1 MTNNKSVVC
10 SDGRKFSGVLE
21 AAKAVKRNPNAIYVA
36 ILKTTFNEHYLCAGV
51 QWAYA
56 HSVPKEWL
64 SPSLSPSKPIKKK
77 ASRSVICSDGRK
89 FSSVAE
95 AAKAVGQTLQ
105 TILNSISST
114 NRGLYRRCAG
124 VQWAYANLT
133 MLEWPS
139 KKSRPLVCSDGRE
152 FSSIA
157 EVIRS
162 TGQTRQAINKA
173 AILTDVGVYHECM
186 GVQWA
191 FDSKPEVW
199 PKKGSK

>member
-1 MTNNKSVVC
+1 MINKSVVC

-56 HSVPKEWL
+56 HSAPKEW
-64 SPSLSPSKPIKKK
+64 SLPPSKPIKKK
-77 ASRSVICSDGRK
+77 ILRSVVCSDGRT
-89 FSSVAE
+89 FSSVTE
-95 AAKAVGQTLQ
+95 AAEVVGQTSQ
-105 TILNSISST
+105 MIYNSISST
-114 NRGLYRRCAG
+114 NRYLYRECAG
-124 VQWAYANLT
+124 VQWAYADSKPRT
-133 MLEWPS
+133 WPLKELS
-139 KKSRPLVCSDGRE
+139 KKNRSLVCSDGRE

-157 EVIRS
+157 EAIRS

-173 AILTDVGVYHECM
+173 AILTDVDVYRECA